1 MTASLLASPFLLPG
15 LVLMAAPPA
24 VNQSGAVLRDSC
36 SSDATAIVRLAAGT
50 EVRIQFAFS
59 GDIGTC
65 YKVEAA
71 GRKGYVLASELDG
84 LEDYESARA
93 RASDRGVMQM
103 IRAEIG
109 KMKEE
114 AGMAPAPGAAQ
125 PGSLQLS
132 GRATPAIASAIRM
145 LDANQPRQ
153 ALDTLESEILRG
165 NRRDPFLLSLAGLAA
180 FQSDEPR
187 KAVDF
192 WSDSLA
198 LKPNPSIEA
207 LMKKAQRELS
217 ADTSRSKVFGDRFL
231 LRYDDNELSRD
242 TASRLMDI
250 LNGEYRRIDA
260 GLGCNIQEKITAVVM
275 PRESYQAAT
284 GAAEWSGGQFDGRIR
299 VVMPRG
305 GVDAQVKMT
314 LAHELVHA
322 CLASQGRFPGWFHE
336 GMAQRW
342 SGESAGA
349 AERAEV
355 RARLRARKM
364 PSLNNLSATF
374 SQMSAQHAAL
384 AYAYAWEAVDALYRI
399 HGDQTVRNL
408 IRDPDSLP
416 AVADQLTQALTN

>member
-1 MTASLLASPFLLPG
+1 
-15 LVLMAAPPA
+15 
-24 VNQSGAVLRDSC
+24 
-36 SSDATAIVRLAAGT
+36 
-50 EVRIQFAFS
+50 VRIQFAFS

-65 YKVEAA
+65 YKVEAG
-71 GRKGYVLASELDG
+71 GRKGYVLASELGG
-84 LEDYESARA
+84 LEEYESARA

-109 KMKEE
+109 KLKEE
-114 AGMAPAPGAAQ
+114 AGLAPSPGSPQ
-125 PGSLQLS
+125 PGTLQLS
-132 GRATPAIASAIRM
+132 GRATPTIASAIKM

-153 ALDTLESEILRG
+153 ALDALETEILRG

-187 KAVDF
+187 KAVEF
-192 WSDSLA
+192 WSDSL
-198 LKPNPSIEA
+198 
-207 LMKKAQRELS
+207 
-217 ADTSRSKVFGDRFL
+217 KVFGDRFL
-231 LRYDDNELSRD
+231 LRYNDNELSRD
-242 TASRLMDI
+242 QAGRLMDV
-250 LNGEYRRIDA
+250 LNDEYRRIDA

-275 PRESYQAAT
+275 LREAYQAAT

-305 GVDAQVKMT
+305 GINAQVTQT

-349 AERAEV
+349 AARAEV
-355 RARLRARKM
+355 RERLRARKM

-374 SQMSAQHAAL
+374 SQLSTQHAAL

-399 HGDQTVRNL
+399 HGDQYVRNL
-408 IRDPDSLP
+408 IRSPESLP
-416 AVADQLTQALTN
+416 ALADQLTQALTN